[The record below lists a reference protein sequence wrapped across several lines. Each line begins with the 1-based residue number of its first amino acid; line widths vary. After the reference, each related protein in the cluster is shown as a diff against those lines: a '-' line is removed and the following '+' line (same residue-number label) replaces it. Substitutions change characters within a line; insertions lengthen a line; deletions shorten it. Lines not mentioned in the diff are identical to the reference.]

1 MAKSG
6 DMAKRGIE
14 TGEVSLNLEAMMG
27 EKSKAVG
34 ALTGISRPDIIF
46 VRYPAH
52 VLDRIS
58 SMTMYLTLIGNP
70 ASRMDLK
77 IWVRKV
83 RDKRKIFFLLQLL
96 TLNDSSA
103 GHSAGESKAV
113 TPGKDNLL
121 FH

>member
-34 ALTGISRPDIIF
+34 ALTGISRPNIIF
-46 VRYPAH
+46 AGYPAH

-77 IWVRKV
+77 IWVRKK
-83 RDKRKIFFLLQLL
+83 RDKRKYFFFF
-96 TLNDSSA
+96 NCS
-103 GHSAGESKAV
+103 H
-113 TPGKDNLL
+113 
-121 FH
+121 

>member
-34 ALTGISRPDIIF
+34 ALTGRGGPYIRF
-46 VRYPAH
+46 TWYLNNGQLAN

-58 SMTMYLTLIGNP
+58 SMIIYLTKTENP
-70 ASRMDLK
+70 AFRL
-77 IWVRKV
+77 
-83 RDKRKIFFLLQLL
+83 
-96 TLNDSSA
+96 DS
-103 GHSAGESKAV
+103 K
-113 TPGKDNLL
+113 NW
-121 FH
+121 